1 MTRRLL
7 SALLIGSALVLPGLT
22 AGPTVSAQDASSL
35 EGRVLQYRAKRQA
48 KDLSGAWT
56 FYCAAYQA
64 RVSQPQFMQMTR
76 LLRFDLRDIKV
87 ARIQMAGAKADVT
100 GSPTSS
106 RFRPCPTARW
116 KARLRT
122 PGRTALTGS
131 RCKED
136 EPLVLPFPTSS
147 SPTAEPGNAGVPPSL
162 PPGAATPGA

>member
-35 EGRVLQYRAKRQA
+35 EGRVLQDRAKRQA

-100 GSPTSS
+100 ISYQFAIPTMPDRQVEGQAQDAWSNGSDGQ
-106 RFRPCPTARW
+106 W
-116 KARLRT
+116 
-122 PGRTALTGS
+122 
-131 RCKED
+131 CKED